1 MSSAEWI
8 RLDAMQRVKRKMLSL
23 VAAAELLGI
32 SVRQG
37 RRIWK
42 RFKVEGGKGLVHQ
55 LRGRRSNHR
64 LSEEI
69 RERVVK
75 RHQETYA
82 DFGPTL
88 ACEKLAEEELK
99 LSPDTLTALLKERG
113 LWQRR
118 RRRGKHRK
126 RRERRTSFGSML
138 QMDGSHHDWFEGRG
152 PWCVL
157 MVIIDDATSQTWAR
171 FYPAETTEAAFDLF
185 GRWITDH
192 GLPRSLYVDRHS
204 IYRNNDKKP
213 KPESELPRAKPAPTQ
228 FGRAMKQLDVEL
240 ICANSPQA
248 KGRVERR
255 NAVFQDRLVK
265 EMRLRKINTLQ
276 QANALLETMFLKEMN
291 HRLAIKPADE
301 QDLHRLAAPGVVL
314 AEVLCVQE
322 QRVVGQDWCVRW
334 NNRWL
339 QISSAHAGLRLPRRT
354 VLVHQLSDG
363 QLLMDYQGQR
373 LTFTELSAQPQVAK
387 PRKPIVNNRTWK
399 PPASHPW
406 KGERA
411 VSSRPCASLA
421 PATPARGLHTEKKK
435 AG

>member
-1 MSSAEWI
+1 MSSAEWV
-8 RLDAMQRVKRKMLSL
+8 RRDAMQRVKRKTLSL
-23 VAAAELLGI
+23 LQAAELMGVG
-32 SVRQG
+32 VRQG
-37 RRIWK
+37 KRIWK
-42 RFKVEGGKGLVHQ
+42 RFKAEGDSGLIHQ
-55 LRGRRSNHR
+55 LRGRPSNHR
-64 LSEEI
+64 LSEDI

-88 ACEKLAEEELK
+88 ACEKLAEEDLTV
-99 LSPDTLTALLKERG
+99 SPDTLTALLKARG

-126 RRERRTSFGSML
+126 RRERRSSFGSML

-171 FYPAETTEAAFDLF
+171 FYPAETTEAAFDLL
-185 GRWITDH
+185 GRWIAAQ

-204 IYRNNDKKP
+204 IYRNNEKLQKTAA
-213 KPESELPRAKPAPTQ
+213 ELALAKPALTQ

-265 EMRLRKINTLQ
+265 PDASAEHQ
-276 QANALLETMFLKEMN
+276 
-291 HRLAIKPADE
+291 HPA
-301 QDLHRLAAPGVVL
+301 A
-314 AEVLCVQE
+314 
-322 QRVVGQDWCVRW
+322 
-334 NNRWL
+334 
-339 QISSAHAGLRLPRRT
+339 
-354 VLVHQLSDG
+354 
-363 QLLMDYQGQR
+363 GQR
-373 LTFTELSAQPQVAK
+373 AIGDDVLKRAE
-387 PRKPIVNNRTWK
+387 
-399 PPASHPW
+399 PAI
-406 KGERA
+406 GDQ
-411 VSSRPCASLA
+411 
-421 PATPARGLHTEKKK
+421 